1 MTTLTQQTSLQ
12 NTLTQYH
19 LDMVSLNEVKRV
31 YLAYKLELLETEMQ
45 KEVKN
50 WNLISFLKI
59 EIATLKNHLKN
70 N

>member
-1 MTTLTQQTSLQ
+1 
-12 NTLTQYH
+12 
-19 LDMVSLNEVKRV
+19 MVSLNEVKRV